1 MANSTVVRAAG
12 VVLLRDQEGR
22 KEFLLV
28 HRPLREDWSL
38 PKGKLNN
45 GEHVVTAA
53 VRECDEETGYTAVLG
68 APLPSQSYSVLSRPK
83 VVNYWSARIGGE
95 VGFAPDDEVDEVRW
109 IAVDDAAEHLTYS
122 GDVELVHQAAAM
134 PPTVP
139 LVVLR
144 HTQALKRADFS
155 GKVDTERPLTG
166 RGRSQSKELIPLLDA
181 YGIDTVHA
189 SSARRCEETV
199 RRFAK
204 SIGVAVQQEPDLTEE
219 THATA
224 SGATARRAAELALT
238 PAAMVLCSHRPVLP
252 TVFAA
257 IATALELDG
266 ADPRWAR
273 VWDAHLPPGGFLV
286 IHRAFAED
294 GSARAVGVERH
305 TLSGE

>member
-1 MANSTVVRAAG
+1 MASTTVVRAAG
-12 VVLLRDQEGR
+12 VVLMRDNAGR
-22 KEFLLV
+22 REFLVV

-38 PKGKLNN
+38 PKGKLNS
-45 GEHVVTAA
+45 GEHVVSAA
-53 VRECDEETGYTAVLG
+53 VRECDEETGFTAILG

-83 VVNYWSARIGGE
+83 VVNYWCARIGGE
-95 VGFAPDDEVDEVRW
+95 DGFAPDDEVDEARW
-109 IAVDDAAEHLTYS
+109 IPVDEAPQHLTYP
-122 GDVELVHQAAAM
+122 GDIQLVAQASSM
-134 PPTVP
+134 PITVP

-155 GKVDTERPLTG
+155 GKNDSDRPLTG

-204 SIGVAVQQEPDLTEE
+204 SIGVSVQQEPDLTEE
-219 THATA
+219 AHAKS
-224 SGATARRAAELALT
+224 SGKTARRAAELAT
-238 PAAMVLCSHRPVLP
+238 TQASMVLCSHRPVLP

-257 IATALELDG
+257 IASALELDIE
-266 ADPRWAR
+266 DPRWAR
-273 VWDAHLPPGGFLV
+273 AWDPHLPPGGFLV
-286 IHRAFAED
+286 IHRAFDES
-294 GSARAVGVERH
+294 GKARAVGIERH

>member
-1 MANSTVVRAAG
+1 MASSTVVRAAG
-12 VVLLRDQEGR
+12 VVLLRDREGQR
-22 KEFLLV
+22 EFLVV

-38 PKGKLNN
+38 PKGKLNS
-45 GEHVVTAA
+45 GEHVVSAA

-68 APLPSQSYSVLSRPK
+68 APLPSQSYSVLSSPK
-83 VVNYWSARIGGE
+83 VVNYWCARVGGE
-95 VGFAPDDEVDEVRW
+95 VGFAPDDEVDEARW
-109 IAVDDAAEHLTYS
+109 VPVTDAAEHLTYAN
-122 GDVELVHQAAAM
+122 DVHLVIQAAAL
-134 PPTVP
+134 PATTP

-155 GKVDTERPLTG
+155 GKVDSERPLTG

-204 SIGVAVQQEPDLTEE
+204 SIGASVQQEPDLTEE
-219 THATA
+219 AHEKS
-224 SGATARRAAELALT
+224 SGKTARRAAELALT
-238 PAAMVLCSHRPVLP
+238 PESMVLCSHRPVLP

-257 IATALELDG
+257 IAAALDLDVKD
-266 ADPRWAR
+266 ARWSRAWDP
-273 VWDAHLPPGGFLV
+273 HLPPGGFVV
-286 IHRAFAED
+286 IHRAFDAD
-294 GSARAVGVERH
+294 GKARAVGIERH